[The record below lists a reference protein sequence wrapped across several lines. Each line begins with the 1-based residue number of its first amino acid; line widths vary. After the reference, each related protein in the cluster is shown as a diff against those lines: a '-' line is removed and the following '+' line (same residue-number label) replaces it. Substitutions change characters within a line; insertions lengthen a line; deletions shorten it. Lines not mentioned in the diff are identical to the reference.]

1 MTLFFVECSMQ
12 FLFVIIINWLKLVLL
27 GKGLAWRELWWIFWL
42 KDPFHT
48 CKGADWGAQTLRH
61 LDRFWSP
68 KASHGT
74 CVLYPCELMAFVI
87 YPQILAEAMAK
98 AAVVI
103 GGFMLSL
110 GEQEEWNFVDSMS
123 FMYILN
129 KNRWIFSYGKGC
141 QHAWTYKSSGQ
152 LESGP
157 GRDSCRLLHRCV
169 CPISPRRP
177 LTYISVCW

>member
-48 CKGADWGAQTLRH
+48 CKGADWGAQTLRR

-68 KASHGT
+68 QGLPWRL
-74 CVLYPCELMAFVI
+74 CVISMWAD
-87 YPQILAEAMAK
+87 
-98 AAVVI
+98 
-103 GGFMLSL
+103 GFCYLPPDFGWSDGQGSCGDWRL

-177 LTYISVCW
+177 LTYISVC